1 MAGNGVGGA
10 APVPVLGSGIL
21 GVFWIARLPA
31 PFVPISWLGGLSIP
45 CPPLSAVGK
54 QLRQGVW
61 PDPLVAGFVKA
72 HRSPEQRDALYGL
85 EWWVHELQSL
95 LYVEP
100 FLLEGCFI
108 RVCTCL
114 R

>member
-31 PFVPISWLGGLSIP
+31 PFVPISWLGGGGGVSSIP

-54 QLRQGVW
+54 QLRQSVW
-61 PDPLVAGFVKA
+61 PDPLVAGCVKA

-85 EWWVHELQSL
+85 E
-95 LYVEP
+95 
-100 FLLEGCFI
+100 
-108 RVCTCL
+108 
-114 R
+114 